1 MNIIDYTGK
10 LNKHAKYIKV
20 LDILEQKTK
29 YIEVVLIDEK
39 KTNYL
44 VEKFNKDIVSIKT
57 VSEWWGTKT
66 SAKNKLIRI
75 KSSSDLF
82 NYLKQF
88 ETFCKYYEYG
98 SNPKSFLRGDDYSES
113 TDFGYD
119 DIAFYNEKNEILL
132 CTTTHEGYIS
142 ISDELI

>member
-98 SNPKSFLRGDDYSES
+98 SNPKSFLRGMIIQSQRVLDMMILPFIMKKMKFY
-113 TDFGYD
+113 YVQLLMR
-119 DIAFYNEKNEILL
+119 DIYQSVMN
-132 CTTTHEGYIS
+132 
-142 ISDELI
+142 